1 MRAFLA
7 LDIPPPLQ
15 HAIECWRGR
24 TMLPA
29 GRAVPAAN
37 FHITLHF
44 LGDITP
50 RQLDRVCAEAGRI
63 RAERFDLVLDQP
75 GYFPR
80 PGIFWIGPGQ
90 VPGALTNLAAAL
102 RRVGRK
108 AGIAAPRKPFEPHLT
123 LFRNCRARPPLPT
136 GNPDFR
142 LPGDGFTL
150 FQSITG
156 HKGVRYQPLHRWAA
170 E

>member
-7 LDIPPPLQ
+7 LDIPPPIQ
-15 HAIECWRGR
+15 HAIERWRDR
-24 TMLPA
+24 QVVAA

-50 RQLDRVCAEAGRI
+50 RQLERLCLDAGRI
-63 RAERFDLVLDQP
+63 RAQRFDLVLDQP

-80 PGIFWIGPGQ
+80 PGIFWLGPGQ
-90 VPGALTNLAAAL
+90 VPGALTDLAAAL

-108 AGIAAPRKPFEPHLT
+108 AGIAAPRKPFQPHLT

-136 GNPDFR
+136 GNPDFH
-142 LPGDGFTL
+142 LPCDGFTL
-150 FQSITG
+150 FQSVTG